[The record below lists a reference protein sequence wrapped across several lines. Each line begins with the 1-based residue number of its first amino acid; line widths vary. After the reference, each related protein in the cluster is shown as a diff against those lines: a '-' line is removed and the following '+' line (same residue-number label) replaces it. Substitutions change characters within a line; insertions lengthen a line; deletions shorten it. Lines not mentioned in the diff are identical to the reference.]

1 MPHDI
6 IDNRSEKL
14 LDHIKL
20 ILPGSERARFA
31 VGYLFLSG
39 LKPIHR
45 HLEQLREIRLLIGN
59 TTDRETLETLAERYK
74 RLDILEEAAE
84 GWRYP
89 KRVEMQ
95 RSAEETASN
104 LRTAVSLMDQTD
116 EDEATVRTVLRLIQ
130 EERLKVRIYTK
141 GRLHAK
147 AYVFDYGKVYDPFGY
162 EIPREEK
169 GIAVIGSSNL
179 TLAGISHNTELNVL
193 VHGNANHDALVQ
205 WFEELWDEAQDFDA
219 TLMHELKRSWAVGV
233 VDEKDGVEIMARP
246 YDIYLKTLY
255 ELVKDRLEEAERR
268 EILWEDDITRDLAD
282 FQKVAVHQAVQMIRD
297 YGGCFAADVVGLGKS
312 YIGAAVVKHFE
323 RTEHARPLIICPRSL
338 VEMWERY
345 NEVYQLNARVLSM
358 GFLRE
363 RDDGLNLLLEDV
375 RYRDRDFVLVD
386 ESHNFRYSNRQRY
399 QLLQGFL
406 ATGRKCLFLTATP
419 RNKSALDVYYQIK
432 LFHPDDQTDLPIA
445 PPNLREFFRGVEA
458 GDKRL
463 QDVLVHVLIRRT
475 RSHILRW
482 YGYDAE
488 THEKVNP
495 SRFQEY
501 RDGKRR
507 AYVIVGGRH
516 QFFPRRELDTITYS
530 IEETYRG
537 LYAQLRHYL
546 GRPGHDQLS
555 PSPDELTYA
564 RYGLWHYVKR
574 EKRKERR
581 YADLHQA
588 GANLRGLMRV
598 MLFKRF
604 ESSVHAFRETL
615 RRLLRTHQGFLK
627 GLDDGI
633 VPAGEE
639 AQDILYESDQMEET
653 QLIDALRQVSGRYDI
668 ADFHVDLLK
677 RHIEQDIRII
687 DQMLHL
693 VEPIT
698 ADQDDKL
705 QTLKGWLNKP
715 VLCEGKR
722 LIFTQYADT
731 AQYLYDN
738 LNPYDERDDIEV
750 IYSGDKSRERVVG
763 RFAPRANPWYR
774 FRKGEVELNTVIATD
789 MLAEG
794 LNLQDCDKVINYDL
808 HWNPVRLIQRLGRID
823 RIGSEHDRIFAF
835 NFLPEIGIERQLG
848 LREKLSARIR
858 EIHETIGEDAAI
870 LDPSEQLNDEAMYA
884 IYEGRG
890 EALSL
895 FEGDEEE
902 PMDLNEAEELLR
914 LMRRENPAEFER
926 IADLRDGLRTGQA
939 SATKGIFAFFASGRY
954 QQVLLLDGEGN
965 VVSGDLSDVLRAITC
980 GEDDAAQPLPEG
992 YNAALMQ
999 AKQRFDNEVRQRK
1012 AQREHVRSLTHGQR
1026 YVVRELRVLFNVTKD
1041 DDLRG
1046 DMTLLEEAFRGALTT
1061 AVTKELNLLRRNGVT
1076 GEVLLKELKRIYFQH
1091 NLKDMPARNRLAA
1104 EEEVPKIVCSEAFV

>member
-14 LDHIKL
+14 LEHIQR
-20 ILPGSERARFA
+20 ILPGSERARLA
-31 VGYLFLSG
+31 VGYFFLSG
-39 LKPIHR
+39 LKPIYQ
-45 HLEQLREIRLLIGN
+45 HLERLDEIRLLIGN
-59 TTDRETLETLAERYK
+59 TTDRQTLETLAEGYK
-74 RLDILEEAAE
+74 RLDLLGEAAE
-84 GWRYP
+84 GWRYR

-104 LRTAVSLMDQTD
+104 LRAAISLMDQAD

-130 EERLKVRIYTK
+130 EKRLKVRVYTQ

-147 AYVFDYGKVYDPFGY
+147 AYVFDYGPVYDLSGN
-162 EIPREEK
+162 ELPREEK
-169 GIAVIGSSNL
+169 GIAVVGSSNL
-179 TLAGISHNTELNVL
+179 TLAGIAHNTELNVL
-193 VHGNANHDALVQ
+193 VHGNANHEVLVH
-205 WFEELWDEAQDFDA
+205 WFEELWDEARDFDA
-219 TLMHELKRSWAVGV
+219 ALINELKRSWAVGV
-233 VDEKDGVEIMARP
+233 VDERDGVEILARP
-246 YDIYLKTLY
+246 YDIYMKTLY

-282 FQKVAVHQAVQMIRD
+282 FQTVAVRQAVQMVRD

-312 YIGAAVVKHFE
+312 YIGSAVVKHFE

-345 NEVYQLNARVLSM
+345 NEVYRLNARVLSM
-358 GFLRE
+358 GLLRE
-363 RDDGLNLLLEDV
+363 RDDGRNFLLEDV

-386 ESHNFRYSNRQRY
+386 ESHNFRYSDTHRY
-399 QLLQGFL
+399 RLLQGFL

-419 RNKSALDVYYQIK
+419 RNKTAWDLYYQIK
-432 LFHPDDQTDLPIA
+432 LFHPDDRTDLPIA
-445 PPNLREFFRGVEA
+445 PPNLRDFFRGVEA

-463 QDVLVHVLIRRT
+463 RDVLEHILIRRT
-475 RSHILRW
+475 RNHVLRW

-495 SRFQEY
+495 ARFQEY

-507 AYVIVGGRH
+507 AYVIVGGRRE
-516 QFFPRRELDTITYS
+516 FFPRRELDTITYS

-546 GRPGHDQLS
+546 GRPRHDQLS

-564 RYGLWHYVKR
+564 RYGLWHYVRR
-574 EKRKERR
+574 ERRKERR

-627 GLDDGI
+627 ALDEGI

-653 QLIDALRQVSGRYDI
+653 QLIDALRQASGRYDI
-668 ADFHVDLLK
+668 AGFHVDLLK
-677 RHIEQDIRII
+677 RHIEQDIRI
-687 DQMLHL
+687 LEELLCL

-698 ADQDDKL
+698 PDQDAKL
-705 QTLKGWLNKP
+705 QTLREWLDRRP
-715 VLCEGKR
+715 LSEGKR

-738 LNPYDERDDIEV
+738 LNPNDERDDIEV

-774 FRKGEVELNTVIATD
+774 FHEGEVELNTVIATD
-789 MLAEG
+789 VLAEG

-835 NFLPEIGIERQLG
+835 NFLPETGIERQLD
-848 LREKLSARIR
+848 LRKKLSARIR

-870 LDPSEQLNDEAMYA
+870 LDPSEQLNEEAMYA
-884 IYEGRG
+884 IYERRG

-895 FEGDEEE
+895 FEEDEEE

-926 IADLRDGLRTGQA
+926 VVDLRDGLRTGRV
-939 SATKGIFAFFASGRY
+939 SATQGIFALLAAGRY
-954 QQVLLLDGEGN
+954 QQLLLLDREGN
-965 VVSGDLSDVLRAITC
+965 VVSSDPSDALRAVAC
-980 GEDDAAQPLPEG
+980 GEDDAAEPLPEG
-992 YNAALMQ
+992 YNAALMR
-999 AKQRFDNEVRQRK
+999 AKRRFDDEVKHRR

-1026 YVVRELRVLFNVTKD
+1026 YVLRELRVLFNATRD

-1046 DMTLLEEAFRGALTT
+1046 DMALLEEAFSGALTT

-1076 GEVLLKELKRIYFQH
+1076 GEILLGELKRIYFQY
-1091 NLKDMPARNRLAA
+1091 NLRDMPARTRLAT
-1104 EEEVPKIVCSEAFV
+1104 EEEIPRIVCSEALV